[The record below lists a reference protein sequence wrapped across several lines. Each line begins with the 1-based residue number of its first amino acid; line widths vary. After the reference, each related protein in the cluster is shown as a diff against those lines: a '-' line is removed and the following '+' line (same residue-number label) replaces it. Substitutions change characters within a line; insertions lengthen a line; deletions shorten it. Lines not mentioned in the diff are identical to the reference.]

1 MVRPNALDFLR
12 VKGATLGQA
21 RAAVRRGRGPARRRV
36 LPKKALTKVVK
47 QVLNRQL
54 ETKYVAQQVQLAGF
68 TIPGQIT
75 PTADYHLMLPDVAQ
89 QTTPATSN
97 TREGDRI
104 EPTRAR
110 ISGHIW
116 YDNKEPDVGS
126 VVFVKLF
133 FVTPK
138 NIKSANQVAG
148 ISDGL
153 LESGTADPSSWTAA
167 RQDLQAFFP
176 VCKENY
182 TLLNT
187 KTFKLVKN
195 GGYPIGNQPTHST
208 NIGKD
213 RYAFSYSWKPP
224 VLKYDTDASQ
234 QPTNHLPLMFC
245 VAYSPGYNYTTDASL
260 VGQVKMNWNIEMFYK
275 DA

>member
-1 MVRPNALDFLR
+1 MPYAPRRNPVTGKRMLNLRPKRKLR
-12 VKGATLGQA
+12 LAPAKATTKLIK
-21 RAAVRRGRGPARRRV
+21 RV
-36 LPKKALTKVVK
+36 LNK
-47 QVLNRQL
+47 QL

-68 TIPGQIT
+68 TIPGHIT
-75 PTADYHLMLPDVAQ
+75 PTADYHTLLPDLVQ
-89 QTTPATSN
+89 QTTVAASN
-97 TREGDRI
+97 TREGDKV
-104 EPTRAR
+104 EPMRAKV
-110 ISGHIW
+110 SGHIW
-116 YDNKEPDVGS
+116 YDNLDTTVGN

-138 NIKSANQVAG
+138 NIKSASQVAG

-182 TLLNT
+182 TLLKT
-187 KTFKLVKN
+187 KTFKFVKN
-195 GGYPIGNQPTHST
+195 GGLPIGNQETHST

-213 RYAFSYSWKPP
+213 RYSFSYSWKPP
-224 VLKYDTDASQ
+224 TLKYDTDASQ
-234 QPTNHLPLMFC
+234 QPSNHLPLMFC
-245 VAYSPGYNYTTDASL
+245 VAYSPGYNYDTDASL
-260 VGQVKMNWNIEMFYK
+260 TGQVKMNWNIEMFYK

>member
-1 MVRPNALDFLR
+1 MPRNPRFKPMGPRMASGKFVYNRKSGARPER
-12 VKGATLGQA
+12 TIRRKATTTLI
-21 RAAVRRGRGPARRRV
+21 
-36 LPKKALTKVVK
+36 K

-68 TIPGQIT
+68 TIPGKIQ
-75 PTADYHLMLPDVAQ
+75 PSVDYHTLIPDVVQ
-89 QTTPATSN
+89 QTTVAASN
-97 TREGDRI
+97 TREGDKI
-104 EPTRAR
+104 EPLRAKV
-110 ISGHIW
+110 SGHIW
-116 YDNKEPDVGS
+116 YDNLDTTVGNI
-126 VVFVKLF
+126 VFVKLF

-138 NIKSANQVAG
+138 NIKSASQVAG

-182 TLLNT
+182 TLLKT

-195 GGYPIGNQPTHST
+195 GGLPIGNQETHST

-213 RYAFSYSWKPP
+213 RYSFSYSWKPP
-224 VLKYDTDASQ
+224 TLKYDTDASQ
-234 QPTNHLPLMFC
+234 QPSNHLPLMFC
-245 VAYSPGYNYTTDASL
+245 VAYSPGYNYDTDASL